1 MVGFSFL
8 DRVQCY
14 IIGGGGVEIV
24 DKLPF
29 QSVKRGVFWVYR
41 EVIYSEKE

>member
-24 DKLPF
+24 DKLSF